1 MVCKIYYSPEAVNDL
16 DEIYEYIQTELCNPP
31 AALNVVNNILDI
43 IDQLKDFPDMGARLS
58 DAIDVETEYRFVI
71 SGNYM
76 RFTGILTQR
85 FMLIVS
91 FMEGGTICAYFLMTA
106 CESAKGRGTAALI
119 T

>member
-76 RFTGILTQR
+76 AFYRHIDTTVYVDRVLYGRRDYLRIL
-85 FMLIVS
+85 FDDCL
-91 FMEGGTICAYFLMTA
+91 
-106 CESAKGRGTAALI
+106 
-119 T
+119 